1 MTRRDRRGREP
12 HLGSAHPDGS
22 VRPSPERGRREF
34 VAILVAA
41 VLIQVLIGT
50 VATVRGDAIAWGS
63 LAKRPLLLC
72 GLWIVAIATKRVGH
86 VLLVAWFAFLAVM
99 YAYGGFVASYA
110 TLMVLRWIAAAFF
123 AFGAVRLATGAH
135 IRAYRDDR

>member
-1 MTRRDRRGREP
+1 
-12 HLGSAHPDGS
+12 

-41 VLIQVLIGT
+41 LLIQVLIGT
-50 VATVRGDAIAWGS
+50 MATLRGDTIAWGS
-63 LAKRPLLLC
+63 LAKRPLLLVA
-72 GLWIVAIATKRVGH
+72 LWIVAIASKRVGH

-99 YAYGGFVASYA
+99 YAYGGFAAGYA